1 MPGPPPAPGCRPG
14 RSLCFPG
21 PAGSAACAV
30 ETVRGPRVKRFIFWQ
45 TEKSALNLLNLIYLK
60 RYHFHLYS
68 S

>member
-1 MPGPPPAPGCRPG
+1 MPRAPRGCRPG
-14 RSLCFPG
+14 RSLCLPG

-30 ETVRGPRVKRFIFWQ
+30 ETVRGLRVKCFIFWQ
-45 TEKSALNLLNLIYLK
+45 TEKLSLNLLNLIYLK